1 MKRTVFAITFSLIA
15 VLTFAQK
22 QMPDLSLKT
31 LEGKPINARQ
41 LAQKDKL
48 TVISF
53 WATWCAPC
61 QKELQAIMP
70 KYDSWQKNYNT
81 ELVAVTIDNAQGL
94 PKVKP
99 LVAQK
104 KWKYT
109 VISDVNSQ
117 LLSQVGGQNVPFTIV
132 VDKKGNIVYTH
143 NGYKDGDENELEKK
157 LAELS
162 KK

>member
-1 MKRTVFAITFSLIA
+1 MKKTLFVLAFSLIS
-15 VLTFAQK
+15 VLAFAQK
-22 QMPDLSLKT
+22 QLPDLSLKT

-41 LAQKDKL
+41 LAQKDKI

-70 KYDSWQKNYNT
+70 KYDDWQKKYNMDM
-81 ELVAVTIDNAQGL
+81 VAVTIDNVQGL

-104 KWKYT
+104 KWKAIIGYGA
-109 VISDVNSQ
+109 NRM
-117 LLSQVGGQNVPFTIV
+117 LLMAGSSG
-132 VDKKGNIVYTH
+132 
-143 NGYKDGDENELEKK
+143 
-157 LAELS
+157 S
-162 KK
+162 S